1 MGDEEVALYVAYLK
15 HVKKLA
21 HSTIKCHLSG
31 IAFLFKMNYGRDS
44 TKSFKITMLLKSY
57 GKSDTVLFARRPIDK
72 KLLQKLLNNLYCI
85 DLSTYDINMYSLM
98 YYFMYRC
105 ALRVSEVCSTRS
117 SEHMILFRNVAY
129 CRESNT
135 ITIRLLSYKHSNKVS
150 PLLKLP
156 CNKKLK
162 MIFCNYVK
170 HRCNAN
176 EAFFLNCDGSLVKRS
191 QLVHIMKHQLASL
204 AYDPALYNTHSFR
217 IGRAT
222 DLATK
227 GYSEAQIAI
236 RGRWKSN
243 AYKKYIK
250 PTFINC

>member
-1 MGDEEVALYVAYLK
+1 M
-15 HVKKLA
+15 
-21 HSTIKCHLSG
+21 
-31 IAFLFKMNYGRDS
+31 
-44 TKSFKITMLLKSY
+44 
-57 GKSDTVLFARRPIDK
+57 
-72 KLLQKLLNNLYCI
+72 
-85 DLSTYDINMYSLM
+85 
-98 YYFMYRC
+98 
-105 ALRVSEVCSTRS
+105 
-117 SEHMILFRNVAY
+117 
-129 CRESNT
+129 
-135 ITIRLLSYKHSNKVS
+135 
-150 PLLKLP
+150 KLP

-162 MIFCNYVK
+162 MIFCNFVK